1 MSTSDF
7 IHLHVHT
14 EYSLLDGAIRLD
26 DLIHKAE
33 SYGMSAVTMTDHGTM
48 FGALSFYKK
57 VSKAGMRPIIGC
69 EVYVAPKSRFDKN
82 PHDKSGGSYHL
93 VLLARNKKGYQ
104 NLCRLATI
112 AQLEGFY
119 YKPRIDKEV
128 LREHSE
134 GLIALSACLHGEI
147 PRLIQKDR
155 IDLAKEV
162 ALFYQSLFGEGRFY
176 LEVQANGIA
185 EQEKVN
191 AALLE
196 MSRELSIPLVATNDC
211 HYLNSQ
217 DVRAHEILLCI
228 QTGKTIHDEKRFRFR
243 TDQLYFKSPDEMK
256 KDFASY
262 PGAIENS
269 VHIAGQCNVE
279 LEFGKYHFPKFPIDP
294 GETAAER
301 MARNAETGL
310 KQRLQEIG
318 ERHQGPVDEEQY
330 RKRLRYEIDVIQ
342 KMGFPGYFL
351 VVADFIR
358 YAKEAGV
365 PVGPGRGSAAGS
377 LVAYSLGITEL
388 DPIEY
393 GLIFERFLNPGRQS
407 MPDIDVDF
415 CMDKR
420 EAVFKYVLDKYGGPD
435 HVAQII
441 TFGKL
446 QARAVIRDV
455 GRALD
460 IPLREVDV
468 IAKLI
473 PDVLKITIEQAIQQ
487 EPRLR
492 KMEREDPRVK
502 ELLSIAR
509 VLEGLPRHASTHAAG
524 VVISGRPLVEY
535 LPLYKGSKGEVVTQ
549 YDMKCVE
556 AIGLIKFDFLGLR
569 TLTVIDHALKLIRER
584 HGNAPD
590 ISRLDMEDT
599 KTFELLCAGKT
610 TGVFQ
615 LESSGMKDI
624 LVKLKP
630 ESFNEIIALVA
641 LYRPGPLESGMV
653 DDFIKRKHGKVEVA
667 YLVPELEPILKDTYG
682 VILYQEQAMKIASV
696 LANYSMAEA
705 DNLRKAMGKKVSEI
719 MVQERKR
726 FLEGANDNGID
737 LKKAEA
743 IFDLIEKFGGYG
755 FNKSHSAAYALIVYQ
770 TAYLKA
776 NYPIEFMASVLT
788 SEMGTTDNVVKYI
801 TECRNQ
807 GIPVLPPDINESG
820 KDFTVVEQSIRF
832 GLAAI
837 KNVGEGAIES
847 IIAARETDGS
857 FKSIYD
863 FCERVDLRR
872 VNKRVVESLI
882 KCGAFD
888 STGAKR
894 SQMLYVMEDALEIGQ
909 KRQKDRISGQFN
921 LFGATAQEGGVQPTL
936 PDMEEWPENQRLA
949 FEKETLG
956 FFVTGHPLAKYE
968 KILSKYT
975 SADTLK
981 ILDFPDGRQVRI
993 GGVVSSFKVITDR
1006 KGGRM
1011 AFVTLEDLHGF
1022 VEVTL
1027 FASVYEKV
1035 SEFIDTDVPILVDG
1049 HITKDEKSVKILADS
1064 VSPLSKAE
1072 ELSATAVNFNIDVTG
1087 IDKEQLKEFRS
1098 ILGNYKGECPAFIN
1112 LRIPR
1117 KSETVIALPDSL
1129 RVQPGHALSEAVDR
1143 YFGQE
1148 VVEIVFQGTAK

>member
-1 MSTSDF
+1 
-7 IHLHVHT
+7 
-14 EYSLLDGAIRLD
+14 
-26 DLIHKAE
+26 
-33 SYGMSAVTMTDHGTM
+33 MSAVTMTDHGTM
-48 FGALSFYKK
+48 FGAVAFYKK
-57 VSKAGMRPIIGC
+57 ASKAGIKPIIGC
-69 EVYVAPKSRFDKN
+69 EVYVAPRSRFDKN
-82 PHDKSGGSYHL
+82 PHDPSGGSYHL
-93 VLLARNKKGYQ
+93 VLLARNRKGYQ

-119 YKPRIDKEV
+119 YKPRVDKEV
-128 LREHSE
+128 LKEFSD

-147 PRLIQKDR
+147 PRLIQIDR
-155 IDLAKEV
+155 IDEAKEI

-176 LEVQANGIA
+176 LEVQSNGLTA
-185 EQEKVN
+185 QEKVN

-196 MSRELSIPLVATNDC
+196 MSQELSIPLVATNDC
-211 HYLNSQ
+211 HYLEPR
-217 DVRAHEILLCI
+217 DARAHEILLCI
-228 QTGKTIHDEKRFRFR
+228 QTGKTVHDENRFRFR
-243 TDQLYFKSPDEMK
+243 TDQLYFKSPEEMK
-256 KDFASY
+256 RDFAHY

-269 VHIAGQCNVE
+269 VQIARQCNVE
-279 LEFGKYHFPKFPIDP
+279 IEFGRYHFPKFPIAP

-301 MARNAETGL
+301 MARDGEVGL
-310 KQRLQEIG
+310 KQRLKEIR
-318 ERHQGPVDEEQY
+318 ERHKDPVDEEQY
-330 RKRLRYEIDVIQ
+330 WKRLRYEIDVIQ

-358 YAKEAGV
+358 YAKEAGI

-388 DPIEY
+388 DPLEY

-468 IAKLI
+468 IAKLV
-473 PDVLKITIEQAIQQ
+473 PEVLKITIDKAVKQ
-487 EPRLR
+487 EPKLQA
-492 KMEREDPRVK
+492 MEKEDHRIK
-502 ELLSIAR
+502 ELLSVAR

-524 VVISGRPLVEY
+524 VVISDKPLVEY

-549 YDMKCVE
+549 LDMKCVE

-569 TLTVIDHALKLIRER
+569 TLTVIDYALKLIRKR
-584 HGNAPD
+584 YGSAPD
-590 ISRLDMEDT
+590 IARLDMEDG
-599 KTFELLCAGKT
+599 KTLELLRSGKT

-615 LESSGMKDI
+615 LESSGMKDL
-624 LVKLKP
+624 LVKLRP
-630 ESFNEIIALVA
+630 ETFNDIIALVA

-653 DDFIKRKHGKVEVA
+653 DDFIKRKHGKVKVA
-667 YLVPELEPILKDTYG
+667 YLLPELEPILKDTYG
-682 VILYQEQAMKIASV
+682 VIVYQEQAMKIASV
-696 LANYSMAEA
+696 LANYSMSEA
-705 DNLRKAMGKKVSEI
+705 DNLRKAMGKKIVEI
-719 MVQERKR
+719 MAQERKR
-726 FLEGANDNGID
+726 FLEGAHNNKID

-755 FNKSHSAAYALIVYQ
+755 FNKSHSAAYAMIVYQ

-776 NYPIEFMASVLT
+776 NYPIEFMAAVLT
-788 SEMGTTDNVVKYI
+788 SEMGNTDNVVKYI

-807 GIPVLPPDINESG
+807 GISVLPPDINESG
-820 KDFTVVEQSIRF
+820 RDFTVVDQSIRF

-847 IIAARETDGS
+847 IIAARRKKGP
-857 FKSIYD
+857 FKSIYN

-888 STGAKR
+888 STDAKR
-894 SQMLYVMEDALEIGQ
+894 SQILYIMEDALEIGQ
-909 KRQKDRISGQFN
+909 KRQKDRINGQFN
-921 LFGATAQEGGVQPTL
+921 LFGATAKEGGMEPAL
-936 PDMEEWPENQRLA
+936 PDMEEWPEGQRLA
-949 FEKETLG
+949 FEKEILG

-968 KILSKYT
+968 KILSHYT
-975 SADTLK
+975 SADTMK
-981 ILDFPDGRQVRI
+981 IPDLPDGRQIRI
-993 GGVVSSFKVITDR
+993 GGVVGSVKVITDR
-1006 KGGRM
+1006 KGERM
-1011 AFVTLEDLHGF
+1011 AFVTLEDLNGF
-1022 VEVTL
+1022 VEVIL
-1027 FASVYEKV
+1027 FSSVYAKGA
-1035 SEFIDTDVPILVDG
+1035 EFIDTDSPILVDG
-1049 HITKDEKSVKILADS
+1049 RISKDEKSVKILADS
-1064 VSPLSKAE
+1064 VIPLSKAE
-1072 ELSATAVNFNIDVTG
+1072 ELCATAVNFNIDVTG
-1087 IDKEQLKEFRS
+1087 IDKEQLKELRD
-1098 ILGNYKGECPAFIN
+1098 LLDNHKGECPAFIN

-1129 RVQPGHALSEAVDR
+1129 KVQPGRALSEAVDR
-1143 YFGQE
+1143 YFGRE
-1148 VVEIVFQGTAK
+1148 VVETVFQKS